1 MPSHLVTP
9 AEVFVKNIWGSNQH
23 SRHLRGCSEESW
35 SSRFLGLTGHLL
47 GSQFGDSE
55 YRRCGAPKTGL
66 PASMSTKGQAI
77 AWLLSGVITPLVPTA
92 QFYHTFFSRQRKI
105 PTNNSCRTPVKW
117 HLVPRRGGQN
127 YFWMNV
133 HKGHTNIQ
141 NWSKIP
147 SAALPQLNLNPGLWY
162 KSMRWAG
169 RSWWFLWQSIRSPI
183 PRTQRAKC
191 CKLLQHQIS
200 TQPVLLA
207 KLAPTGLPHVFLA
220 LSERQ
225 GLVRKGKQNV
235 HIPSSTCVDMDQA
248 TKWQTLPCQLW
259 IFKSLYIYISIYV
272 YVYI

>member
-9 AEVFVKNIWGSNQH
+9 AEVSSKTFEVQTSIHVICEDVQKNLGPVDSWVWPDICLESVWWF
-23 SRHLRGCSEESW
+23 RILAVPCSEDRP
-35 SSRFLGLTGHLL
+35 SSKYVNQGPGNCLTSF
-47 GSQFGDSE
+47 GSHH
-55 YRRCGAPKTGL
+55 APCANGTIL
-66 PASMSTKGQAI
+66 PHVFRGKENPYKQQLQNAREVTLNTTQNGQY
-77 AWLLSGVITPLVPTA
+77 
-92 QFYHTFFSRQRKI
+92 F
-105 PTNNSCRTPVKW
+105 
-117 HLVPRRGGQN
+117 
-127 YFWMNV
+127 FWMNV

-207 KLAPTGLPHVFLA
+207 KLAPKGLPHVFLH
-220 LSERQ
+220 S
-225 GLVRKGKQNV
+225 QNDRV
-235 HIPSSTCVDMDQA
+235 
-248 TKWQTLPCQLW
+248 
-259 IFKSLYIYISIYV
+259 
-272 YVYI
+272 